1 MGGYERSQVDSCL
14 HGCSKDAPARWIRVR
29 GPALMMAALVP
40 LGGCSSAASRP
51 AKGPIT
57 VATGSRSHA
66 PTTTA
71 SLFKRAGVPQTYQ
84 QACMQ
89 EGGCAAAGPVPAKL
103 VRPLRFPYT
112 GHGSCRGSPG
122 RYVATPDFVPW
133 RSAPAP
139 YALPSTTLATRDTA
153 STRPRSVAGYS
164 SLGAEHF
171 RARWL
176 AARGRRRVARSTA
189 APARERVRHRACR
202 RRLPGSADGR
212 PL

>member
-122 RYVATPDFVPW
+122 RYVATPDFGSMALGTGPVRVAINNAGDP
-133 RSAPAP
+133 RHGFHPAAFSGWLLEP
-139 YALPSTTLATRDTA
+139 RRRALPSTLAGCP
-153 STRPRSVAGYS
+153 RPSPRG
-164 SLGAEHF
+164 SLYR
-171 RARWL
+171 RAR
-176 AARGRRRVARSTA
+176 AGAR
-189 APARERVRHRACR
+189 
-202 RRLPGSADGR
+202 
-212 PL
+212 